1 MTQPPQWGGPP
12 PQRPPYQQPYPQPYQ
27 QQGYPQQGYPQQH
40 QPPPA
45 WPGHLPP
52 KPAPLVLLAIL
63 NWILAAGMLVIA
75 AFVIM
80 SFLMSGAT
88 LVVGILLAAVIAG
101 FGVLNALG
109 AMSINHPYFPN
120 TAASQLAGVF
130 TGLVLAVALFR
141 SVSRGIAELVPSM
154 ASAVLLAVCILSL
167 VLASRPVGKRWIVA
181 KHQLSLAQGHVPR
194 NRR

>member
-1 MTQPPQWGGPP
+1 MTTPPQWGAPP
-12 PQRPPYQQPYPQPYQ
+12 PARPQYQQPYPQ
-27 QQGYPQQGYPQQH
+27 QGHPH
-40 QPPPA
+40 QP
-45 WPGHLPP
+45 WPGYLPP

-63 NWILAAGMLVIA
+63 NWILAVGMLVIA

-88 LVVGILLAAVIAG
+88 LVVGIVLAAVVAG
-101 FGVLNALG
+101 VGVLNALG
-109 AMSINHPYFPN
+109 ALSINHPYFPN
-120 TAASQLAGVF
+120 TVTSQLAGVF

-141 SVSRGIAELVPSM
+141 SVSRGVAELVPSM

-167 VLASRPVGKRWIVA
+167 VLASRPAGKQWIVA
-181 KHQLSLAQGHVPR
+181 KHQLSLSQGHAPR

>member
-1 MTQPPQWGGPP
+1 MTQPPQWGAPP
-12 PQRPPYQQPYPQPYQ
+12 PPRPPYQQHQPYPQQY
-27 QQGYPQQGYPQQH
+27 
-40 QPPPA
+40 QPPPP
-45 WPGHLPP
+45 WPDHLPP

-63 NWILAAGMLVIA
+63 NWILAAGMLIIA

-109 AMSINHPYFPN
+109 AMSINHPHFPN

-141 SVSRGIAELVPSM
+141 SVSRGVAELVPSM

-167 VLASRPVGKRWIVA
+167 VLASRPAGKRWIVA